1 MYVIYLYAQTQQSNG
16 EASKSQWRMKL
27 AQNLRFK
34 KFPTLKPF
42 VAQTTYYIILH
53 SQQCSGLDRKGVILL
68 EECISK

>member
-1 MYVIYLYAQTQQSNG
+1 MRRPSTSNG

-42 VAQTTYYIILH
+42 VAQPTYYFILH
-53 SQQCSGLDRKGVILL
+53 SNNALD
-68 EECISK
+68 